1 MSKKR
6 IIILSVLLS
15 IVTLLII
22 LFGVVFCLRK
32 VDINTLSADEYPLY
46 MYQINEKGNIDT
58 DNDGKKIQ
66 INITQDMLLK
76 AAGLRKGTPIFSVNK
91 EKAKNNI
98 ESTYPSIKVVQ
109 IKTVSAIRV
118 EIEVRQRVG
127 MYYMQVDTEFDSNIG
142 FYVLD
147 EDLVILDKLGI
158 GYDEE
163 IKANYTELA
172 LSDDT
177 VITRRP
183 YYDKLSTSVIQ
194 NYTYNIFN
202 AVCSTV
208 TVKDEAGVLSVSNK
222 EGSKFIER
230 NTFSKVV
237 NKVTLSKVEVDD
249 RFAEQAKDLY
259 WVTMQIKDGNN
270 VRYIQI
276 YRPDKDLIDKV
287 NLSFS
292 ALSKLTEGNDVI
304 VCTYQEGKIALV
316 QKSSV

>member
-6 IIILSVLLS
+6 IIILSVLLG

-32 VDINTLSADEYPLY
+32 IEISPLSAEEYPLY
-46 MYQINEKGNIDT
+46 MYQINEKGNVDT
-58 DNDGKKIQ
+58 DDNGKKIQ
-66 INITQDMLLK
+66 INLTNDMILK
-76 AAGLRKGTPIFSVNK
+76 AAGLKKGTPIFSVNK

-98 ESTYPSIKVVQ
+98 EKTYPSLKVVQ
-109 IKTVSAIRV
+109 IRTVSAIGI
-118 EIEVRQRVG
+118 EIKVRQRVG

-147 EDLVILDKLGI
+147 EELVILDKLGI

-163 IKANYTELA
+163 VKENYTKLV
-172 LSDDT
+172 LSDDS

-183 YYDKLSTSVIQ
+183 YYDKLSTTTIQ
-194 NYTYNIFN
+194 NYSSNIFN
-202 AVCSTV
+202 AVCSAV
-208 TVKDEAGVLSVSNK
+208 TIKQEDGQFKVTNETGA
-222 EGSKFIER
+222 KFIER
-230 NTFSKVV
+230 DTYSKVI
-237 NKVTLSKVEVDD
+237 NKITLSKVVVDD
-249 RFAEQAKDLY
+249 RFTEQAKNLY
-259 WVTMQIKDGNN
+259 WVTMQIKDGEN

-276 YRPDKDLIDKV
+276 YRPDKDLLEKV

-292 ALSKLTEGNDVI
+292 ALSKLTEDNDVI
-304 VCTYQEGKIALV
+304 VCTYQEGKIVLM

>member
-6 IIILSVLLS
+6 IIILSVLLG

-32 VDINTLSADEYPLY
+32 IEISPLSAEEYPLY
-46 MYQINEKGNIDT
+46 MYQINEKGNVDT
-58 DNDGKKIQ
+58 DDNGKKIQ
-66 INITQDMLLK
+66 INLTNDMILK
-76 AAGLRKGTPIFSVNK
+76 AAGLKKGTPIFSVNK

-98 ESTYPSIKVVQ
+98 EKTYPSLKVVQ
-109 IKTVSAIRV
+109 IRTVSAIGI
-118 EIEVRQRVG
+118 EIKVRQRVG

-147 EDLVILDKLGI
+147 EELVILDKLGI

-163 IKANYTELA
+163 VKENYTKLV
-172 LSDDT
+172 LSDDS

-183 YYDKLSTSVIQ
+183 YYDKLSTTTIQ
-194 NYTYNIFN
+194 NYSSNIFS
-202 AVCSTV
+202 AVCSAV
-208 TVKDEAGVLSVSNK
+208 TIKQEDGQFKVTNETGA
-222 EGSKFIER
+222 KFIER
-230 NTFSKVV
+230 DTYSKVI
-237 NKVTLSKVEVDD
+237 NKITLSKVVVDD
-249 RFAEQAKDLY
+249 RFTEQAKNLY
-259 WVTMQIKDGNN
+259 WVTMQIKDGEN

-276 YRPDKDLIDKV
+276 YRPDKDLLEKV

-292 ALSKLTEGNDVI
+292 ALSKLTEDNDVI
-304 VCTYQEGKIALV
+304 VCTYQEGKIILM